1 MGVTRGAWLH
11 IRLLISYQ
19 QADIGQPQYFAMI
32 ISSALTNLRSH
43 LPQSR
48 RGRVLAAVAVAVV
61 LLVALILL
69 LRGAST
75 RGAPPVV
82 SAAAQAV
89 TAKTLETVQV
99 QRGVTANGT
108 VYAWQEIV
116 IGPEVGGYLVA
127 AVNVDVGDRVRKG
140 QALVQ
145 LSEDLLAAE
154 VASKRAN
161 LEQAQASLENAAA
174 AYRRAQS
181 LSGSGALSQSDIDKL
196 RTEELAARA
205 RVAVSK
211 AELQGA
217 DLRLRHTRV
226 TASDDGIISARS
238 VNVGQVAQVGSEM
251 LRLLRKGRV
260 EWRAEIP
267 ESRMREIGIGQNVQL
282 TTADGAQL
290 EGKVR
295 AIAPTVESSTR
306 AGLVYVDIPSNR
318 GARPGMFARGE
329 ILLGQAAASMVSLS
343 SIVTQDGY
351 TYVFVVSDQ
360 QLVARRRVETGAVR
374 GKQIEIVSGVQ
385 PGERVVDKGAGFLK
399 DGDHVRVVLGTPDG
413 GEGS

>member
-1 MGVTRGAWLH
+1 M
-11 IRLLISYQ
+11 
-19 QADIGQPQYFAMI
+19 F
-32 ISSALTNLRSH
+32 ISSALTNLRDY

-48 RGRVLAAVAVAVV
+48 RGRVLVAVGVTLA
-61 LLVALILL
+61 LLAALIVV

-75 RGAPPVV
+75 RAAPPVV
-82 SAAAQAV
+82 AASAPAV
-89 TAKTLETVQV
+89 TARTLEMMQLP
-99 QRGVTANGT
+99 RGVTANGT
-108 VYAWQEIV
+108 VHAWQEILV
-116 IGPEVGGYLVA
+116 GPEVGGYRVA

-140 QALVQ
+140 QELVR
-145 LSEDLLAAE
+145 LSGDLLAAE
-154 VASKRAN
+154 LASKRAN

-181 LSGSGALSQSDIDKL
+181 LSGSGALSQSDMDKL
-196 RTEELAARA
+196 RSEELAARA
-205 RVAVSK
+205 RVEVTK
-211 AELQGA
+211 AELQA
-217 DLRLRHTRV
+217 SDLRLRHTRV
-226 TASDDGIISARS
+226 TAPDDGVITARS
-238 VNVGQVAQVGSEM
+238 VNVGQVAQVGNEM

-267 ESRMREIGIGQNVQL
+267 ESRMREIRIGQSVKL

-306 AGLVYVDIPSNR
+306 AGLVYVDIPSK
-318 GARPGMFARGE
+318 GAARPGMFARGE
-329 ILLGQAAASMVSLS
+329 ILLGQAVASMAPLS
-343 SIVTQDGY
+343 SVVTQDGY
-351 TYVFVVSDQ
+351 AYVFVVNDQ

-385 PGERVVDKGAGFLK
+385 PGERIVDKGAGFLK
-399 DGDHVRVVLGTPDG
+399 DGDRVRVVLGAPDG

>member
-1 MGVTRGAWLH
+1 
-11 IRLLISYQ
+11 
-19 QADIGQPQYFAMI
+19 MI
-32 ISSALTNLRSH
+32 TSSALTNLRSH

-48 RGRVLAAVAVAVV
+48 RGRVLAAVAVAAV
-61 LLVALILL
+61 LLAALILL
-69 LRGAST
+69 LRLASP
-75 RGAPPVV
+75 RGAAPVV

-181 LSGSGALSQSDIDKL
+181 LSGSGALSQSDMDKL
-196 RTEELAARA
+196 RSEELAARA

-267 ESRMREIGIGQNVQL
+267 ESRMREIGIGQNVKL

-290 EGKVR
+290 DGKVR

-306 AGLVYVDIPSNR
+306 AGLVYVDIPANR

>member
-1 MGVTRGAWLH
+1 MFT
-11 IRLLISYQ
+11 
-19 QADIGQPQYFAMI
+19 
-32 ISSALTNLRSH
+32 SSALTNLRSH

-61 LLVALILL
+61 LLAALILL

-75 RGAPPVV
+75 RGALPVV
-82 SAAAQAV
+82 AAAAQAV
-89 TAKTLETVQV
+89 TAKTLETMQV
-99 QRGVTANGT
+99 QRVVTANGT

-181 LSGSGALSQSDIDKL
+181 LSGSGALSQSDMDKL
-196 RTEELAARA
+196 RSEELAARA
-205 RVAVSK
+205 RVEVSK
-211 AELQGA
+211 AELHGA

-267 ESRMREIGIGQNVQL
+267 ESRMREIGIGQNVKL

-399 DGDHVRVVLGTPDG
+399 DGDHVRVVLGTSDG

>member
-1 MGVTRGAWLH
+1 MFT
-11 IRLLISYQ
+11 
-19 QADIGQPQYFAMI
+19 
-32 ISSALTNLRSH
+32 SSALTNLGSY

-48 RGRVLAAVAVAVV
+48 RGRVLAAVVIAVV
-61 LLVALILL
+61 LLALLILV
-69 LRGAST
+69 LRSGVS
-75 RGAPPVV
+75 RSAPPVV
-82 SAAAQAV
+82 TASEQAV
-89 TAKTLETVQV
+89 TAKTLETMQV
-99 QRGVTANGT
+99 PRGVTANGT
-108 VYAWQEIV
+108 VYAWQEII

-140 QALVQ
+140 QPLVQ

-161 LEQAQASLENAAA
+161 LEQAQASQENAAA

-181 LSGSGALSQSDIDKL
+181 LSGSGALSQSDMDKL
-196 RTEELAARA
+196 RSEELAARA
-205 RVAVSK
+205 RVEVTK
-211 AELQGA
+211 AELQTS

-226 TASDDGIISARS
+226 TAPDDGLISARS

-267 ESRMREIGIGQNVQL
+267 ESRMREIGVGQSVKL
-282 TTADGAQL
+282 TTADGAQV

-295 AIAPTVESSTR
+295 AIAPTIESSTR
-306 AGLVYVDIPSNR
+306 AGLVYVDIPASG

-329 ILLGQAAASMVSLS
+329 IMLGQAAASMAPLS

-351 TYVFVVSDQ
+351 SYVFVVNDQ

-374 GKQIEIVSGVQ
+374 GTQIEIVSGVQ
-385 PGERVVDKGAGFLK
+385 NGERIVDKGAGFLK
-399 DGDHVRVVLGTPDG
+399 DGDRVRVVPGAPDG
-413 GEGS
+413 GAGS

>member
-1 MGVTRGAWLH
+1 
-11 IRLLISYQ
+11 
-19 QADIGQPQYFAMI
+19 MI
-32 ISSALTNLRSH
+32 ASSVLTNLRNH

-61 LLVALILL
+61 LLAALILL

-75 RGAPPVV
+75 RGAPSVV

-196 RTEELAARA
+196 RSEELAARA
-205 RVAVSK
+205 RVEVSK

-267 ESRMREIGIGQNVQL
+267 ESRMREIGIGQNVKL

-351 TYVFVVSDQ
+351 TYVFVVSEQ
-360 QLVARRRVETGAVR
+360 QLVVRRRVETGAVR
-374 GKQIEIVSGVQ
+374 DKQIEIVSGVE
-385 PGERVVDKGAGFLK
+385 PGERIVDKGAGFLK
-399 DGDHVRVVLGTPDG
+399 DGDHVRVVVGVPEG

>member
-1 MGVTRGAWLH
+1 
-11 IRLLISYQ
+11 
-19 QADIGQPQYFAMI
+19 MI
-32 ISSALTNLRSH
+32 TSSALTNLRSH

-48 RGRVLAAVAVAVV
+48 RGRVLAAVALAVV
-61 LLVALILL
+61 SLAALILL

-89 TAKTLETVQV
+89 TAKTLETVQL

-306 AGLVYVDIPSNR
+306 AGLVYVDIPANR

-399 DGDHVRVVLGTPDG
+399 DGDRVRVVLGTPDG

>member
-1 MGVTRGAWLH
+1 
-11 IRLLISYQ
+11 
-19 QADIGQPQYFAMI
+19 MI
-32 ISSALTNLRSH
+32 TSSALTNLRSH

-61 LLVALILL
+61 LLAALILL

-181 LSGSGALSQSDIDKL
+181 LSGSGALSQSDMDKL
-196 RTEELAARA
+196 RSEELAARA
-205 RVAVSK
+205 RVEVSK

-267 ESRMREIGIGQNVQL
+267 ESRMREIGIGQNVKL

>member
-1 MGVTRGAWLH
+1 M
-11 IRLLISYQ
+11 
-19 QADIGQPQYFAMI
+19 
-32 ISSALTNLRSH
+32 TNLRGY
-43 LPQSR
+43 LPQTR
-48 RGRVLAAVAVAVV
+48 RGRVLAALAVAGV
-61 LLVALILL
+61 LLAALILL
-69 LRGAST
+69 LRGAANRT
-75 RGAPPVV
+75 AAPVV

-89 TAKTLETVQV
+89 TARTLETMQV
-99 QRGVTANGT
+99 PRGVTANGT
-108 VYAWQEIV
+108 VHAWQEIV

-140 QALVQ
+140 QQLVQ

-161 LEQAQASLENAAA
+161 LEQAQASLENSAA

-196 RTEELAARA
+196 RSEELAARA
-205 RVAVSK
+205 RVEVAK
-211 AELQGA
+211 AELQTS

-226 TASDDGIISARS
+226 TAPDDGVISARS
-238 VNVGQVAQVGSEM
+238 VNVGQVAQIGGEM

-260 EWRAEIP
+260 EWRADIP
-267 ESRMREIGIGQNVQL
+267 ESRMREIRVGQSVKL

-306 AGLVYVDIPSNR
+306 AGLVYVDIPASG

-329 ILLGQAAASMVSLS
+329 ILLGQAAASMAPLS
-343 SIVTQDGY
+343 GIVTQDGY
-351 TYVFVVSDQ
+351 SYVFVVSDQ

-374 GKQIEIVSGVQ
+374 GKQIEIVSGVE
-385 PGERVVDKGAGFLK
+385 PGERIVDKGAGFLK
-399 DGDHVRVVLGTPDG
+399 DGDRVRVVLGAPDG

>member
-1 MGVTRGAWLH
+1 
-11 IRLLISYQ
+11 
-19 QADIGQPQYFAMI
+19 MI
-32 ISSALTNLRSH
+32 ASSVLTNLRSH

-61 LLVALILL
+61 LLAALILL

-75 RGAPPVV
+75 RGAPSVV
-82 SAAAQAV
+82 SAAGQAV

-116 IGPEVGGYLVA
+116 IGPEVGGYLVS

-161 LEQAQASLENAAA
+161 LEQAQASLENSAA

-181 LSGSGALSQSDIDKL
+181 LSGSGALSQSDMDKL
-196 RTEELAARA
+196 RSEELAARA
-205 RVAVSK
+205 RVEVSK

-267 ESRMREIGIGQNVQL
+267 ESRMREIGIGQNVKL